1 MTLGIDFD
9 GTSVK
14 YLICA
19 KSGACDGR
27 IVAQAESLEA
37 ANRELKFFVNRTK
50 TSKASKNVKCWIV
63 KRTVKYERI
72 YETEI
77 DNSEQ

>member
-19 KSGACDGR
+19 KSDTDDGR
-27 IVAQAESLEA
+27 MIAQAESLEA
-37 ANRELKFFVNRTK
+37 ANRELKLILSISLPST
-50 TSKASKNVKCWIV
+50 
-63 KRTVKYERI
+63 RI
-72 YETEI
+72 
-77 DNSEQ
+77 SRA

>member
-19 KSGACDGR
+19 KSGAGDGR

-37 ANRELKFFVNRTK
+37 ANRELKLILSISLPST
-50 TSKASKNVKCWIV
+50 
-63 KRTVKYERI
+63 
-72 YETEI
+72 
-77 DNSEQ
+77 